1 MKFSPVIPKDAADPA
16 NQRGNLKR
24 AMSDLK
30 QRFKHIEKE
39 VVKLVADQKQYQKQT
54 QANTQWRPLV
64 FFTNSRFGI
73 DTVKSST
80 AVNVA
85 YYEYLIDDT
94 RLQQIDRYLERLLY
108 GDLLESFGDMP
119 SRWFFKSYL
128 SQSFNQAVNESI
140 QSYQNQADSD
150 VLGEDIARQLLTMSR
165 DEISPQIMQS
175 LGIVYSRTFNNMKG
189 LTDSMKS
196 DLADTL
202 TRGMESGFGIR
213 QITADIK
220 KRVGVGFSRAQRIAR
235 TEILNAFRTT
245 QRAKTKEVNET
256 IFDDSPFVFRQLWF
270 SALAGTSRPNHVAR
284 HGSIYTQQEVE
295 LFYSERGNSVN
306 CLCSQSPILVDRET
320 GEPVNEKV
328 IERMKEQKKA
338 WQGRV

>member
-1 MKFSPVIPKDAADPA
+1 MRFSPVIPKDAADPA

-39 VVKLVADQKQYQKQT
+39 VTKLVAEQKQYQRQT
-54 QANTQWRPLV
+54 QANTKWRPLV

-85 YYEYLIDDT
+85 YYEYLIDDA

-119 SRWFFKSYL
+119 PRWFFKSYL

-150 VLGEDIARQLLTMSR
+150 VLGEDIARQLLAMSR
-165 DEISPQIMQS
+165 DEVSPQIMQS

-213 QITADIK
+213 QITSDIK

-235 TEILNAFRTT
+235 TEILNAFRTA

-270 SALAGTSRPNHVAR
+270 SALASTSRPNHVAK
-284 HGSIYTQQEVE
+284 HSEIYTQQEVE
-295 LFYSERGNSVN
+295 AFYAQSGFGVN

-320 GEPVNEKV
+320 NEPVNEKV

-338 WQGRV
+338 WQGRS